1 MTNRYQRLETFG
13 VCILFQQYS
22 NCPYINNIKPSR
34 SLASLLPKVQLNENG
49 QNDDNK
55 SQD

>member
-1 MTNRYQRLETFG
+1 MTNGYQRLGTLG
-13 VCILFQQYS
+13 VCILVQQDS

-34 SLASLLPKVQLNENG
+34 SLASLLAKVQLNENG